1 MIELADIAD
10 REVRDL
16 VPYSLRHFMIT
27 QRIMSGLTFRQI
39 ADMCGT
45 SVAQI
50 EKTYYHLNAEME
62 AIQQQM
68 VEAKKNER
76 ANALK
81 EVKRLCK
88 EFGFTA
94 GMLKG
99 SLAEGRKVKEK

>member
-1 MIELADIAD
+1 
-10 REVRDL
+10 
-16 VPYSLRHFMIT
+16 
-27 QRIMSGLTFRQI
+27 
-39 ADMCGT
+39 
-45 SVAQI
+45 
-50 EKTYYHLNAEME
+50 ME

-99 SLAEGRKVKEK
+99 SLAKGRKVKSDS

>member
-1 MIELADIAD
+1 
-10 REVRDL
+10 
-16 VPYSLRHFMIT
+16 
-27 QRIMSGLTFRQI
+27 MSGWYDKQ
-39 ADMCGT
+39 
-45 SVAQI
+45 
-50 EKTYYHLNAEME
+50 E
-62 AIQQQM
+62 QQM

-99 SLAEGRKVKEK
+99 SLAEGRKKQ

>member
-1 MIELADIAD
+1 MRIE
-10 REVRDL
+10 V
-16 VPYSLRHFMIT
+16 LR
-27 QRIMSGLTFRQI
+27 
-39 ADMCGT
+39 
-45 SVAQI
+45 
-50 EKTYYHLNAEME
+50 AEME

-88 EFGFTA
+88 EFGFTS

-99 SLAEGRKVKEK
+99 SLAEGRKNKWALPTR